1 MARLGGVPCISP
13 SLRFYQQSKA
23 TREIDAGLT
32 VHRRVTS
39 QDVFFSHTWK
49 SAGGLKA
56 MALFLQGYWRT
67 ASRRLKKRLL

>member
-23 TREIDAGLT
+23 KREI
-32 VHRRVTS
+32 
-39 QDVFFSHTWK
+39 DVFFSHTWK